1 MDHDVS
7 GPEATCDLFGTPCI
21 LGSDRPPRPLLSPA
35 AFTELLRPHYD
46 DAARYCR
53 LLCAPYPAAEAEDV
67 FQEALV
73 AAFEK
78 ADRLDDRAR
87 FRPWL
92 FRIVQRTFLM
102 DRRRRVVRRV
112 LPLPEVEPD
121 RDDLYDAYEHLAWKA
136 SLLDALARLGARPR
150 ATLLLHEVAGFDVR
164 EVSALLGDRSLSATK
179 MRLARARTRMREF
192 LADDSPVP
200 SDQAPADLV
209 DETLRILHAARGGA
223 ADD

>member
-1 MDHDVS
+1 MGGDRQR
-7 GPEATCDLFGTPCI
+7 
-21 LGSDRPPRPLLSPA
+21 RPPLSPT
-35 AFTELLRPHYD
+35 AFTDLLRPHYN

-102 DRRRRVVRRV
+102 DRRRRIVRRV
-112 LPLPEVEPD
+112 LPLPEDEPD
-121 RDDLYDAYEHLAWKA
+121 RDGLYDVYEHLAWKA
-136 SLLDALARLGARPR
+136 SLLAALAALGAKPR

-164 EVSALLGDRSLSATK
+164 EVSEMLGDRSLSATK
-179 MRLARARTRMREF
+179 MRLARARARMRE
-192 LADDSPVP
+192 LLEGDGPAP
-200 SDQAPADLV
+200 SGAAPADLI
-209 DETLRILHAARGGA
+209 DETLRIFHAARGGA